1 MCPARPSLHWVP
13 AVPGSPASAV
23 LWRAPIPR
31 HPSRR
36 TSYSFAWRY
45 HGASLGNAGRERR
58 VPACAEFSGPR
69 TVRFRGDVEASQVPG
84 ESLCAC
90 PARET
95 PARSATPRQ
104 VRCAEVAFR
113 RYNAV
118 GPRGSSCS
126 RGSVTRPTHSLST
139 LRSTGRPSATQD
151 SLPAGCLALTGRVL
165 SPRDSSRSFRFSS
178 FPSSRLGL
186 AQCTCRRRSRRCPG
200 YGNRTPSSIVAAP
213 TSSPS

>member
-13 AVPGSPASAV
+13 SERVPQLQRYYGSLRFLDIRPVALRIPSLGGTTLRCLAMQTRSNASLPARSSDGPRAVP
-23 LWRAPIPR
+23 
-31 HPSRR
+31 
-36 TSYSFAWRY
+36 
-45 HGASLGNAGRERR
+45 
-58 VPACAEFSGPR
+58 
-69 TVRFRGDVEASQVPG
+69 FRGDVEASQVPG

-95 PARSATPRQ
+95 PARPATPRQ
-104 VRCAEVAFR
+104 VRCAEIAFR

-139 LRSTGRPSATQD
+139 LRSTGRPGTTQD
-151 SLPAGCLALTGRVL
+151 SLPAGCLALTGWVL

-178 FPSSRLGL
+178 FPSSKFGL
-186 AQCTCRRRSRRCPG
+186 AQCT
-200 YGNRTPSSIVAAP
+200 
-213 TSSPS
+213 